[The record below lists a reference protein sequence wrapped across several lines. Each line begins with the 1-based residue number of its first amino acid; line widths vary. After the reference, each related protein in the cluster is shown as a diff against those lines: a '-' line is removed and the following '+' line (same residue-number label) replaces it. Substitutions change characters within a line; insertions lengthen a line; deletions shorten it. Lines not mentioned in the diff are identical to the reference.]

1 MNVFIL
7 DYVVI
12 AENVDLSGRRKAATL
27 EDDSEEK
34 GGLLQPVQDPRDGFG
49 DYHSSSPER
58 SQQRSQQP

>member
-7 DYVVI
+7 DYTVI

-34 GGLLQPVQDPRDGFG
+34 GSLLQPTTLT
-49 DYHSSSPER
+49 PENK
-58 SQQRSQQP
+58 